1 MTRKHY
7 IMLARVLTNHKA
19 NFELCAELAGELKKD
34 NPLFDI
40 ERFLAACDYPSNDY
54 LLPV

>member
-7 IMLARVLTNHKA
+7 IMLAKVLSDNKA
-19 NFELCAELAGELKKD
+19 DFTLCTSMAVEFKKD
-34 NPLFDI
+34 NGSFDI
-40 ERFLAACDYPSNDY
+40 ERFLAACGYPSNDY